1 MDSEKQVGDSTADSV
16 GHDCFETIAYCIPA
30 IACRLALPFSQ
41 RHKSVPQSEQ
51 RLRAA
56 KGKVRMAMLDA
67 NRIEAFLRHQLDMF
81 NQGRR
86 DDFIAAYREIAPG
99 GLLIDDPVGSDRQE
113 GLQLIGKLFDRY
125 VGWKLTFVELIVN
138 GHEAAACVRN
148 EGVVNGHP
156 VTVHSLETYHFGEG
170 GTFLARYFHPAM
182 SA

>member
-1 MDSEKQVGDSTADSV
+1 
-16 GHDCFETIAYCIPA
+16 
-30 IACRLALPFSQ
+30 
-41 RHKSVPQSEQ
+41 
-51 RLRAA
+51 
-56 KGKVRMAMLDA
+56 MATLDA
-67 NRIEAFLRHQLDMF
+67 DRIEAFLRHQLDMF

-86 DDFIAAYREIAPG
+86 DDFIAAYRDIAPG

-113 GLQLIGKLFDRY
+113 GLHLIGELFDRY

-148 EGVVNGHP
+148 EGIMNGHP
-156 VTVHSLETYHFGEG
+156 VTVHSLETYHFGED